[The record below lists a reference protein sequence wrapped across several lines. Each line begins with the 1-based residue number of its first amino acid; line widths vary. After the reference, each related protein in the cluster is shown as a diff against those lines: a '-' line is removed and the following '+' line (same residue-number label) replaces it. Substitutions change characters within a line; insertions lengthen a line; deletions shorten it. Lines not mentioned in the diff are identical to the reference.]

1 MHSESPQATGF
12 RPAWPLLLSG
22 PGAHV
27 LAGSQ
32 TRSPAGGSLSRSSRG
47 GGGSQRPG
55 SPAGPPSPGS
65 GCRGTQVG
73 VAAARPPPGRPQLYH
88 WIFYE
93 RSLHTHKYYRS
104 VPRNGKRNQERCA
117 RWQEGNGVALKGT
130 TQDYIV
136 WQEEAFTFWNQSRE
150 PCDCSWP
157 HCVLYQSPNVYWS
170 M

>member
-1 MHSESPQATGF
+1 MESPSPAGIWRRVNTPVLRPGLRSRQDSRPGAPQRLRLRCPEKVFGRSESPQATGF

-88 WIFYE
+88 
-93 RSLHTHKYYRS
+93 
-104 VPRNGKRNQERCA
+104 
-117 RWQEGNGVALKGT
+117 
-130 TQDYIV
+130 
-136 WQEEAFTFWNQSRE
+136 
-150 PCDCSWP
+150 
-157 HCVLYQSPNVYWS
+157 
-170 M
+170 